1 MKVSC
6 RSTAVVHNRAFTKKN
21 LPLHTIGLQSRGE
34 VCVCARPGRR
44 AFVVTRRCVEHRPE
58 GWLTDGAGG
67 RVASGLPE

>member
-6 RSTAVVHNRAFTKKN
+6 RSTAVVHNRVFTKKKPPFTHN
-21 LPLHTIGLQSRGE
+21 RSTSRGE
-34 VCVCARPGRR
+34 VCVCARSGRR